1 MTRSTPARARALP
14 AVGALLLL
22 TACGGA
28 ASSAS
33 SGASGSSD
41 GSTLAV
47 GVLIPGSASDQG
59 YMQSAAEGV
68 ATIEKKLA
76 GKVDVSSVE
85 QVSDA
90 DYEQAL
96 MGFARRADLV
106 VSIGGQTDAAVRA
119 VAPQFPDVKF
129 VEIGGPPE
137 TMDNLA
143 TYDPAQGQAA
153 YLAGASA
160 ALLSTT
166 KKVGFVAGVEIPP
179 IVAAADAFS
188 AGAKAADPSV
198 TVLPPQYT
206 GDFDDVAKAKE
217 AVLADVRAG
226 GDVFY
231 QIENLG
237 LRGMAAAAKETGT
250 HVIGGPLQ
258 RDCGADPA
266 FIAYTLSD
274 IGAATR
280 YAVDEALAGTWKPE
294 AVSFGLDTPR
304 RAASGIEICADAPDV
319 EVAVQKISDGIAD
332 DSVTLP

>member
-1 MTRSTPARARALP
+1 MTCSTLARAGALP
-14 AVGALLLL
+14 AVAALLLL
-22 TACGGA
+22 TACGAPTSGA
-28 ASSAS
+28 K
-33 SGASGSSD
+33 GASGE
-41 GSTLAV
+41 GTLDV

-68 ATIEKKLA
+68 AAMKEDLA

-96 MGFARRADLV
+96 MGFARKADLV
-106 VSIGGQTDAAVRA
+106 VSVGGQTDAAVRA
-119 VAPQFPDVKF
+119 VAAQFPDVKF

-137 TMDNLA
+137 TTANLA
-143 TYDPAQGQAA
+143 AYDPAQGQAA

-237 LRGMAAAAKETGT
+237 LQGMAAAAKETGT

-258 RDCGADPA
+258 RECGTDPA

-280 YAVDEALAGTWKPE
+280 YAVDEAMAGSWKPE
-294 AVSFGLDTPR
+294 KVSFGLDTPR
-304 RAASGIEICADAPDV
+304 AAASGIEICADAPDV
-319 EVAVQKISDGIAD
+319 EDAVQKIADGVAD
-332 DSVTLP
+332 GSVTLS